1 MLDFSQA
8 ADQTGGQQVLT
19 PVGGDWAQK
28 STPRSDL
35 GYRPGP
41 QPQTTGRNGQG
52 PTGDDNVF
60 GLAASSLSVHQPPP
74 PAQRISGNA
83 LSAPGTGGLSLS
95 AMNSSMPSASSV
107 GGPGGSYYQ
116 RPAGT
121 PGYMQQQPINVE
133 EAQRNFES
141 SVVEMD
147 AGRYD
152 AAPFG
157 WNLAICECAPLAAQ
171 PQQNTGTPRTGA
183 AKVLNDAVLY
193 QLLPSSQRNRI
204 RLR

>member
-1 MLDFSQA
+1 VPRPCACLQRVRFDSSQ
-8 ADQTGGQQVLT
+8 
-19 PVGGDWAQK
+19 K
-28 STPRSDL
+28 
-35 GYRPGP
+35 
-41 QPQTTGRNGQG
+41 
-52 PTGDDNVF
+52 
-60 GLAASSLSVHQPPP
+60 
-74 PAQRISGNA
+74 
-83 LSAPGTGGLSLS
+83 GGLRGWV
-95 AMNSSMPSASSV
+95 SASTSAGEPAFQEDIEAALRHSLEV
-107 GGPGGSYYQ
+107 GRATLARSKATSARYAAHTE
-116 RPAGT
+116 R
-121 PGYMQQQPINVE
+121 INVE

-171 PQQNTGTPRTGA
+171 PQQNTTLWGTPRTGA